1 MRTPPRLALPALF
14 LGLTLLSACSESTT
28 SGTNVDAGE
37 VVRDAYV
44 PAADVPAPPTGDAA
58 PAPTGDAATPPS
70 DDAGPIPK
78 ADAAPTPTGDA
89 AAPGGDAAPP
99 PTGDAAAPGTDA
111 ALPAGDALIPVESPD
126 PSQPGGPEGDVVN
139 DRLDLPIGILGVQIP
154 LTIYRPAAAGPAPV
168 LVFVHG
174 FQLDPGLYASYGRH
188 LATWG
193 YVVVMPRLPGAVFG
207 GPSHREQAEYLVSV
221 LDWIQAAAAA
231 AEGPLAGRVDPDRIA
246 MAGHSL
252 GGKLALLAT
261 ANDPRPRV
269 VFGVDPVDAP
279 GGPLQPVNDD
289 YPSVA
294 PERMGDI
301 AVPVGLVGETTNAT
315 CQGFGCQACAPEADN
330 FAQYAAAAVTPTY
343 SFEIVGANH
352 VSFLDD
358 PNCGLFCSVCSA
370 GTDAPAVTRRLTQ
383 RYLTAFL
390 QVYLAGHAEF
400 GTYLNGAE
408 LQHDVDLGL
417 VVATQANLP

>member
-1 MRTPPRLALPALF
+1 MPTSLRLPLPALW
-14 LGLTLLSACSESTT
+14 LGLTLLSACGESTA
-28 SGTNVDAGE
+28 SGST
-37 VVRDAYV
+37 
-44 PAADVPAPPTGDAA
+44 AADATQTIRDVNPPTGGTPAPSDAA
-58 PAPTGDAATPPS
+58 VPPT
-70 DDAGPIPK
+70 
-78 ADAAPTPTGDA
+78 
-89 AAPGGDAAPP
+89 GDAAPP
-99 PTGDAAAPGTDA
+99 PTGDATRPNADATGPVTDAAAPPPGDASAPGTDGGA
-111 ALPAGDALIPVESPD
+111 PTPDAGAPPETPD
-126 PSQPGGPEGDVVN
+126 PNQPGGPEGDVVN
-139 DRLDLPIGILGVQIP
+139 AQFDLAGVQIP
-154 LTIYRPAAAGPAPV
+154 LVIYRPAAVAAAPV

-174 FQLDPGLYASYGRH
+174 FQLDPALYASYGRH

-193 YVVVMPRLPGAVFG
+193 YVVVMPRLPGAIFG
-207 GPSHREQAEYLVSV
+207 GPSHRAQADYLIGV
-221 LDWIQAAAAA
+221 LDWLQAAAAGPD
-231 AEGPLAGRVDPDRIA
+231 GPLAGRVDPERIA

-252 GGKLALLAT
+252 GGKLAMLAT

-294 PERMGDI
+294 PERMADI
-301 AVPVGLVGETTNAT
+301 TVPIGLVGETVNAT

-330 FAQYAAAAVTPTY
+330 FAQYAAAAQTPTY
-343 SFEIVGANH
+343 TFEIVGANH

-370 GTDAPAVTRRLTQ
+370 GTDAPDVTRRLTQ

-390 QVYLAGHAEF
+390 QVYLAGRPEF
-400 GTYLNGAE
+400 ATYLRGAE

-417 VVATQANLP
+417 VVATQENLP

>member
-1 MRTPPRLALPALF
+1 MHTFPRLPLPALW
-14 LGLTLLSACSESTT
+14 LGLTLLSACSESET
-28 SGTNVDAGE
+28 SGTNVDAGQTI
-37 VVRDAYV
+37 RDANA
-44 PAADVPAPPTGDAA
+44 PGADVFAPPVDDAAVPSSGDAA
-58 PAPTGDAATPPS
+58 PGPTPT

-78 ADAAPTPTGDA
+78 ADADTTPTGDA
-89 AAPGGDAAPP
+89 AQPPTGDAAPP
-99 PTGDAAAPGTDA
+99 PPESDAVPPPTPENDAAV
-111 ALPAGDALIPVESPD
+111 PVETPD
-126 PSQPGGPEGDVVN
+126 PSQPGGPEGDVVD

-221 LDWIQAAAAA
+221 MDWITTAGAA
-231 AEGPLAGRVDPDRIA
+231 AEGPLAGRVDPERIA

-301 AVPVGLVGETTNAT
+301 AVPVGLVGETVNAT
-315 CQGFGCQACAPEADN
+315 CQGFACQACAPEADN
-330 FAQYAAAAVTPTY
+330 FAQYAAAAVTPTFT
-343 SFEIVGANH
+343 FEIVGANH

-358 PNCGLFCSVCSA
+358 PNCGLFCSVCSP
-370 GTDAPAVTRRLTQ
+370 GTDAPEVTRRLTQ

-390 QVYLAGHAEF
+390 QVYVAGQIEF
-400 GTYLNGAE
+400 ATYLQGE
-408 LQHDVDLGL
+408 QLQHDVDLGL